1 MNKFQRVFLFAL
13 CLWLLA
19 LPAAAAE
26 DTQILLIGYSAP
38 LAWRL
43 PTNSL
48 LAIQQAIQEVN
59 ARSHRINGKKLQ
71 FQLVTEDDKSDPR
84 VASFVAKSLVKAG
97 VVAVIGHWSSDT
109 TLAAAPVYAEANVLQ
124 INATATATEITR
136 QGYQTSFQMVGND
149 DSNAQCVIDYVMHA
163 MQAKRIALIDD
174 GSIFGKNLTQA
185 YADKLKAQN
194 GNVVISETVSSKTSD
209 FNSPLKRI
217 KNADVDVI
225 LFSGTLTHSGD
236 LARAMK
242 RLQVPGKLFLPG
254 GGTAKTFLDLI
265 AGADMS
271 TLLTI
276 EPALFKGKSM
286 GWKQFQ
292 ANYQKGQSWD
302 VSPFSIMAYDAIGL
316 ILKGIQH
323 SNSTDPKKIAE
334 ALHKLSF
341 EGLSGKIAFEANG
354 ERVNPLYTVYGYET
368 GQWLP
373 LKTYGN

>member
-1 MNKFQRVFLFAL
+1 MNKFQRVFLFAV

-19 LPAAAAE
+19 LPAAVAE
-26 DTQILLIGYSAP
+26 DTQTLLIGYSAP

-48 LAIQQAIQEVN
+48 LAIQQAILEAN
-59 ARSHRINGKKLQ
+59 ARNHRINGKKLQ

-84 VASFVAKSLVKAG
+84 VAQFVAKSLVKAG
-97 VVAVIGHWSSDT
+97 VMAVIGHWSSDT
-109 TLAAAPVYAEANVLQ
+109 TLAAAPIYADANVLQ
-124 INATATATEITR
+124 FNPTATAAEITQ
-136 QGYQTSFQMVGND
+136 QGYQSNFQMVGND
-149 DSNAQCVIDYVMHA
+149 DSNAQCLVDYVMHV

-174 GSIFGKNLTQA
+174 GSIFGKNLAQA
-185 YADKLKAQN
+185 YAEKLNALH
-194 GNVVISETVSSKTSD
+194 GNVVITESVSSKTSD
-209 FNSPLKRI
+209 FNAPLKRI

-225 LFSGTLTHSGD
+225 LFCGTLTHSGD

-254 GGTAKTFLDLI
+254 GATSKVFLDLV

-276 EPALFKGKSM
+276 EPALLKGKSPS
-286 GWKQFQ
+286 WKQFQ
-292 ANYQKGQSWD
+292 ANYQKGPNWD
-302 VSPFSIMAYDAIGL
+302 VSPFSMMAYDAIGL
-316 ILKGIQH
+316 IVKGIQH

-334 ALHKLSF
+334 ALHKISF
-341 EGLSGKIAFEANG
+341 EGLSGRIAFEANG
-354 ERVNPLYTVYGYET
+354 ERINPLYTVYGYDS
-368 GQWLP
+368 GQWLA